1 MTVTLNSRSSLSA
14 TLAAGWP
21 GGFAGRFA
29 WRDLRGGLRGFG
41 VFIAC
46 IALGVLAIAGVG
58 SVAASL
64 AEGIGKAGR
73 VILGGD
79 LTFSLIQREADD
91 TERAFLDAHG
101 TVSAAASLRAMAR
114 PVARPVARPAPRPL
128 APALTEPS
136 TNATGLATTLVEVKA
151 VDDRYPLF
159 GALTTDPPLPL
170 AALLARSDGAFG
182 AAADPL
188 LLTRLGLN
196 VGDRVKIGDAE
207 FELRA
212 TVISEPD
219 KLAGAISLG
228 PRLLISEAALHASG
242 LLQPGSLVR
251 WQYRLQ
257 LLGPH
262 SSDSAIAAMEKQAQ
276 TEFPEAGWEIRSR
289 NKASPQLERNVER
302 FSQYLTLVGLATL
315 LIGGV
320 GVANAVASHLA
331 RNRDT
336 IATLKALGA
345 SGAGIFTVYCT
356 EIIAVALFATLI
368 GVVLGAALPFV
379 IAYFFGATLPLPVE
393 PAVQPGVLAL
403 SIAYGVLTALAFSL
417 WPLGRAHDISV
428 SMLFRDQVAGERS
441 WPRARYIAASAAIVA
456 ILAALAVL
464 TTYDRRIAAFFLVGA
479 AAVFVLLRLVAALV
493 MATARWLP
501 RQNSTVLRLAI
512 ANIHRAGALTP
523 SVMLSLGLGL
533 AILVTI
539 AEIEGNLHREFAAA
553 LPDKAPS
560 FFFLDIP
567 AVQTDRFDAFIHEH
581 ASGARLERVPMLRG
595 RIIAANGLN
604 ADDLK
609 PPDRS
614 RWVLRGDRGITYARA
629 VPPGSRIVDGAWW
642 SASYAG
648 EPLVSLESRTAH
660 DLDLKIGDTITVNV
674 LGRNVTARIANL
686 RAVDWENL
694 GINFVLVFSPGT
706 FDGAPHSDIA
716 TLTFADGGTLAEEAG
731 MIKALGGAFP
741 TVTAVRV
748 KDALDAIDALVGKLV
763 MALRAASAITL
774 VAAALVLGGALA
786 ASQRFRIYD
795 AVVLKTFGA
804 TRAQLTLAYALEY
817 GLIGLATSVFAIAAG
832 TLAADLVVGGV
843 MEFPFEW
850 APGAAIETA
859 AVALAVTLVI
869 GLVGTF
875 GALGRKP
882 AAVLRNL

>member
-1 MTVTLNSRSSLSA
+1 MTVTLNSRSALSA
-14 TLAAGWP
+14 PLAAGWP
-21 GGFAGRFA
+21 AGFAGRFAWRFA

-64 AEGIGKAGR
+64 TEGIGKAGR

-79 LTFSLIQREADD
+79 LAFSLIQREADD

-101 TVSAAASLRAMAR
+101 TVSVAASLRAMAR
-114 PVARPVARPAPRPL
+114 PMAPPT
-128 APALTEPS
+128 APALTNPPA
-136 TNATGLATTLVEVKA
+136 NASGGVAATLVEVKA

-159 GALTTDPPLPL
+159 GAFTTDPPLPL
-170 AALLARSDGAFG
+170 TALLAQSDGAFG

-188 LLTRLGLN
+188 LFTRLGLKA
-196 VGDRVKIGDAE
+196 GDRIKIGDAE

-212 TVISEPD
+212 TVTSEPD

-228 PRLLISEAALHASG
+228 PRLLVSEAALRASG

-251 WQYRLQ
+251 WQYRLRLPQ
-257 LLGPH
+257 PQSG
-262 SSDSAIAAMEKQAQ
+262 DGAVAAVEKQAQ
-276 TEFPEAGWEIRSR
+276 AEFPEAGWEIRSR
-289 NKASPQLERNVER
+289 SKASPQLERNVER
-302 FSQYLTLVGLATL
+302 FSQYLTLLGLATL

-345 SGAGIFTVYCT
+345 SGGGIFAVYCT

-368 GVVLGAALPFV
+368 GAALGAALPFV
-379 IAYFFGATLPLPVE
+379 IAYFFGAILPLPVE
-393 PAVQPGVLAL
+393 PALQPGVLAL
-403 SIAYGVLTALAFSL
+403 SVACGLLTALAFSL

-441 WPRARYIAASAAIVA
+441 WPRARYIVASGAIVA
-456 ILAALAVL
+456 GLAALAVF
-464 TTYDRRIAAFFLVGA
+464 TTYDRRIAAFFLAAA

-493 MATARWLP
+493 MAMARRVP

-553 LPDKAPS
+553 LPDKAPA

-567 AVQTDRFDAFIHEH
+567 AAQADRFDAFVREQ
-581 ASGARLERVPMLRG
+581 ALAAKLERVPMLRG
-595 RIIAANGLN
+595 RIVAANGVN

-614 RWVLRGDRGITYARA
+614 RWVLRGDRGITYARV

-642 SASYAG
+642 NASYAG

-694 GINFVLVFSPGT
+694 GINFVLVFSPGV

-716 TLTFADGGTLAEEAG
+716 TLTFADGGTTAEEAA

-763 MALRAASAITL
+763 MALRGASAITL
-774 VAAALVLGGALA
+774 IAAALVLGGALA

-804 TRAQLTLAYALEY
+804 TRAQLTAAYAIEY
-817 GLIGLATSVFAIAAG
+817 LLIGLATAIFAIAAG
-832 TLAADLVVGGV
+832 TLAADLVVSGV

-859 AVALAVTLVI
+859 AAALAVTLVI
-869 GLVGTF
+869 GLAGTF

-882 AAVLRNL
+882 AQVLRNF

>member
-1 MTVTLNSRSSLSA
+1 MTVTVNSRSPLATPLATGWSA
-14 TLAAGWP
+14 
-21 GGFAGRFA
+21 GFAGQFA

-64 AEGIGKAGR
+64 TEGIGKAGR

-79 LTFSLIQREADD
+79 LAFSLIQREADD

-101 TVSAAASLRAMAR
+101 AVSVAANLRAMAR
-114 PVARPVARPAPRPL
+114 PLARPTAHPASPVLTNRPTDA
-128 APALTEPS
+128 S
-136 TNATGLATTLVEVKA
+136 GLAATLVEVKV

-159 GALTTDPPLPL
+159 GALTTEPPLPL
-170 AALLARSDGAFG
+170 AALLAPSDGAFG

-188 LLTRLGLN
+188 LLTRLDLKI
-196 VGDRVKIGDAE
+196 GDRIKVGDAE

-212 TVISEPD
+212 TVTGEPD

-228 PRLLISEAALHASG
+228 PRLLMSEAALRASG

-251 WQYRLQ
+251 WQYRLR
-257 LLGPH
+257 LPEPR
-262 SSDSAIAAMEKQAQ
+262 SSDGAVAAVEKQAQ
-276 TEFPEAGWEIRSR
+276 AEFPEAGWEIRSR
-289 NKASPQLERNVER
+289 SKASPQLERNVER

-345 SGAGIFTVYCT
+345 SGGGIFAAYCT

-368 GVVLGAALPFV
+368 GAALGAALPFV
-379 IAYFFGATLPLPVE
+379 ITYVFAAILPLPVE

-403 SIAYGVLTALAFSL
+403 SVAYGLLTALAFSL

-441 WPRARYIAASAAIVA
+441 WPRARYIAASGAIVA
-456 ILAALAVL
+456 ILAALAVF
-464 TTYDRRIAAFFLVGA
+464 TTYDHRIATFFLAAA
-479 AAVFVLLRLVAALV
+479 AAVFVLLRLIAALV
-493 MATARWLP
+493 MWVARRAP

-567 AVQTDRFDAFIHEH
+567 AAQADRFDTLVREQAP
-581 ASGARLERVPMLRG
+581 GAKLERVPMLRG
-595 RIIAANGLN
+595 RIVAAKGVN

-614 RWVLRGDRGITYARA
+614 RWVLRGDRGITFART
-629 VPPGSRIVDGAWW
+629 VPAGSRIVDGAWW
-642 SASYAG
+642 SASYSG
-648 EPLVSLESRTAH
+648 EPLVSFESRSAH
-660 DLDLKIGDTITVNV
+660 DLDLKVGDTVTVNV

-694 GINFVLVFSPGT
+694 GINFVLVFSPGI
-706 FDGAPHSDIA
+706 FDSAPHSDIA
-716 TLTFADGGTLAEEAG
+716 TLTFADGGTAAEEAQ
-731 MIKALGGAFP
+731 MIRALGGAFP
-741 TVTAVRV
+741 NVTAVRV

-763 MALRAASAITL
+763 MALRGASAITL
-774 VAAALVLGGALA
+774 LAAALVLGGALA

-804 TRAQLTLAYALEY
+804 TRAQLTAAYAIEY
-817 GLIGLATSVFAIAAG
+817 LLIGLATAVFAIAAG
-832 TLAADLVVGGV
+832 SLAAGLVVSGV

-850 APGAAIETA
+850 VPGAAIETA
-859 AVALAVTLVI
+859 AAALAVTLLI
-869 GLVGTF
+869 GLAGTF

-882 AAVLRNL
+882 AEVLRNL